1 MTSKIIM
8 TLVVLAASAS
18 ANAASAAITPY
29 RGFDAQ
35 ADWEAVTQE
44 WNTIDFTGFE
54 PWHHLSD
61 EYEEA
66 FGVVFTDD
74 TNAVVP
80 GAYQNDG
87 WGLTTG
93 SFGDYAMFEL
103 AEPVESIAFF
113 HPGALI
119 VTLWLGEELVGWTG
133 NNGGSAGFLGLTSDV
148 PFDRVRIDDQA
159 DIAYVDDIRIGM
171 AIPGPGAAGLIAVA
185 SVFGVGRRRRGS

>member
-8 TLVVLAASAS
+8 TLVVLAAKVSVGG
-18 ANAASAAITPY
+18 ASAAITPY
-29 RGFDAQ
+29 WGFDSQ
-35 ADWEAVTQE
+35 ADWETVAQE
-44 WNTIDFTGFE
+44 WNTIDFTGYE

-66 FGVVFTDD
+66 FGVVFTDH

-103 AEPVESIAFF
+103 TQPIEAIAFF
-113 HPGALI
+113 HPGVVT
-119 VTLWLGEELVGWTG
+119 VTLWIGDELIGEVG

-148 PFDRVRIDDQA
+148 PFDRVRIDDGA
-159 DIAYVDDIRIGM
+159 DVAYVDDIRIGM
-171 AIPGPGAAGLIAVA
+171 AIPGPGAAGLVAVA